1 MNQYVICYAAPDI
14 ARWRKVLLIEKNRP
28 EWQVGRYNLPGG
40 HIEEDETI
48 HAAAVRELKEETNI
62 DCEQDHVRIMG
73 TIEGNDFIVYVCRC
87 DYQAPNGPICA
98 ETMTD
103 EHVFWMPFA
112 EALNHEKLI
121 DNLRLVI
128 SFCNTGLVGW
138 HIVSEKDGI
147 FIITDEKEHA

>member
-1 MNQYVICYAAPDI
+1 MNQYVVCYAAPDVS
-14 ARWRKVLLIEKNRP
+14 WDSVLLIQKNRP
-28 EWQVGRYNLPGG
+28 EWQAGRYNLPGG

-62 DCEQDHVRIMG
+62 DCPQDHVRIMG
-73 TIEGNDFIVYVCRC
+73 TIEGTEFIVYVCRC
-87 DYQAPNGPICA
+87 DYLCKDNPA

-103 EHVFWMPFA
+103 ERVFWMPFS

-147 FIITDEKEHA
+147 FIITDKKEHA